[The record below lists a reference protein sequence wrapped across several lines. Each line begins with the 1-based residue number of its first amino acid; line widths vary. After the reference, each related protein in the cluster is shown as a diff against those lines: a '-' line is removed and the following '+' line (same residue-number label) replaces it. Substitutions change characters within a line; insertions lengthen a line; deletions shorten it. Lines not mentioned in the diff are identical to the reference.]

1 MRTISVDFRHTFTLI
16 ILSVALLF
24 CPETLVAE
32 ANPGPLKIKRI
43 TPAGEDVPRGR
54 QIVFQFNQNMVPLGR
69 MERRADEVPITVDPA
84 PDCQWRWLNSRS
96 LACQLNKDKALKPS
110 TRYTVQV
117 NTAFRSVEG
126 HQLQKPVTHTFITQR
141 PKLRRSYFKTW
152 LAPGM
157 PVIRITFDQAVRPE
171 SVGQHLFLSNLAG
184 ERIPL
189 IVKPDKSQR
198 KQPAPGQKGSGLL
211 ETLQQ
216 WWQDGLKQLSK
227 LGRSQ
232 GSESGEG
239 GRHWQLQPQAE
250 LPLDQAFK
258 LMIEPGLQAVEGKQ
272 RGIERRVVKTF
283 HTFPPFAFL
292 GIRCTSNT
300 GKTLRLRKSA
310 GDPVSRCN
318 PQRGVALMFST
329 PINKTRATKNIHW
342 TPDLAGGR
350 KDYDPWANSY
360 ADASLSR
367 AHKKGRSYS
376 LYLPM
381 WLKAYE
387 TYTLAA
393 KAGDIRDAFDRP
405 LAKDIDSRFNTD
417 HRRPRLHL
425 EHKFSTLESGVDTHL
440 PVVVT
445 NLESLNLSYD
455 ILTTDGRTPNNKK
468 SIDLYKTQDLAYA
481 YPIKVRDLIEADSG
495 ALQGYWG
502 TTPELPGYKPRYRKH
517 RWFFSQVTPFHT
529 QVKLGHYN
537 SLVWVTDFATGQP
550 VANARVSI
558 YVEPFGRFSKQP
570 STLAEATTDESGIAM
585 LPGTEQLDPELKVL
599 GNWNRFKP
607 HLFVRVDKDKQLALV
622 PLIHDFRVYAY
633 GAQQRYIP
641 TQSRKRHGHIRS
653 WGFTAQGVY
662 RAGDEIEYKLYVR
675 DQDNQRFKPAP
686 LQGYRLKIM
695 GPTGKTV
702 HQVKDLRLSG
712 FGAHHGRFT
721 VPKTGAVGWY
731 RFELSAKFTQ
741 QRWYPLRVL
750 VSDFTPAPFRVS
762 SALNGNLFTI
772 GDQVKITTQAK
783 LHAGGPYAR
792 AQTRVTAQLRAT
804 PLRATD
810 PALKAYR
817 FDVIAPGTT
826 DHTVHQSQGSVDD
839 RGELQT
845 PFTLPDNKVVYGQL
859 TVESAVR
866 DDRGKY
872 IASTQTAAYA
882 GRDRYVGLYQKDWV
896 LKANTPAEINT
907 LVIDQKGQVVV
918 GTAVDAIIEHRE
930 THAARV
936 KSAGNA
942 YLTQYTHK
950 WVKVG
955 RCQHTSKKTPGR
967 CALTPKKSGYYRITA
982 RIKDSRGREHSSQLT
997 RWVMGPGVVLW
1008 ESSADFALDVTPQK
1022 TEYKV
1027 GDTAR
1032 FLVQNPYP
1040 GAQALITLERFGV
1053 QKSWVQTLKGSSE
1066 IIEVPISQDSLPGFY
1081 LSVVVMSPRVDKP
1094 LGEGNVDL
1102 GKPSFRMGYVRVP
1115 VKDPSKELAVTI
1127 TPSKKEY
1134 RPRDTVSV
1142 KLHTGMTNKQGPVEL
1157 AVAVIDEAVFD
1168 LIQGGRRYYDPYTG
1182 FYNLESLDVRN
1193 YNLLARLIGLQK
1205 FEEKGAVAGGDGG
1218 GADLSLRSLFK
1229 FVSYWNPAIK
1239 PDTQGNAKI
1248 EFKAPDNLTGWR
1260 VLAIAVNKND
1270 RMGLGEGSF
1279 KVNRPTEIRP
1289 ALPNQLTEGDH
1300 LQARFTVMNRSDKPR
1315 QLDITLQAQGAL
1327 TPKGSSTSQSIQLDT
1342 QPYQRYPVTLA
1353 VQAGAKGDITFKVQA
1368 GDDKDQDAIELKL
1381 PVKRKQALLTAAQ
1394 YGSSTGKAQTDVLF
1408 PKNIRTDVGGLS
1420 VTASPTIIGAADGA
1434 FRYMQDYPYSC
1445 WEQKL
1450 SKAVMAGLYGDLRQY
1465 LDPKLTWPKSKAL
1478 ANDTLKVAAD
1488 HQAPN
1493 GGMVYYKPLD
1503 PYVDP
1508 YLSAYTALA
1517 FNWLRDSGYKIP
1529 QQVES
1534 RLHDYLLRLLRK
1546 NVFPD
1551 FYSKGM
1557 GSSVRAVALAALAPH
1572 KKINRDD
1579 LLRYKPH
1586 LATMDLFG
1594 KAHYLQALKYIKEDA
1609 LKKDVL
1615 DQIQAHR
1622 NESAG
1627 KLVYSEDIDV
1637 AYQRLLSSTPRTQCA
1652 VLSALIDNS
1661 LDHSNADS
1669 DDPARLLRSIVANR
1683 KRSDRWQNTQENMF
1697 CMNALANYARRYE
1710 NKKPK
1715 LKLSAFVD
1723 QTLLGKATFNGFRD
1737 PVVTF
1742 KKPIGT
1748 DDPGQQRKVK
1758 IEATGQ
1764 GRYYFTTRLQYS
1776 PQKLPSKAT
1785 NAGMEIHR
1793 EYSVER
1799 KGKWTLLKN
1808 NMNLKLGDLVRVD
1821 LYLRLPAARNF
1832 VVIDDPVPGGLEPVN
1847 RDLATTS
1854 LIDANK
1860 AKMKYADGAYWFR
1873 FNDWRSYGYSH
1884 WSFYHRELRHDSV
1897 RFYSEYLPGG
1907 NYHVAYTAQ
1916 VIAPGEFTVLPTRAE
1931 EMYSPDVFGLGVP
1944 GRLRVYESK

>member
-1 MRTISVDFRHTFTLI
+1 MRIVQAKFANTFSLVVWGLGLLLCSVTMQAQAD
-16 ILSVALLF
+16 
-24 CPETLVAE
+24 PK
-32 ANPGPLKIKRI
+32 PLKISRI
-43 TPAGEDVPRGR
+43 TPSGEDVPLGR
-54 QIVFQFNQNMVPLGR
+54 QIVFRFNQDMAPLGR
-69 MERRADEVPITVDPA
+69 MERRNDEVPITIDPA
-84 PDCQWRWLNSRS
+84 PGCQWRWLNTRS
-96 LACQLNKDKALKPS
+96 LACQLDENKALMPS
-110 TRYTVQV
+110 TRYTVRV
-117 NTAFRSVEG
+117 DTTFRSMEG
-126 HQLQKPVTHTFITQR
+126 AQLKQAANHSFITQR
-141 PKLRRSYFKTW
+141 PKLRRSYFKNW

-157 PVIRITFDQAVRPE
+157 PVIRITFDQAVSSE
-171 SVGQHLFLSNLAG
+171 SVGKHLFLINKTG
-184 ERIPL
+184 ERIAL
-189 IVKPDKSQR
+189 AIKANNSEREQ
-198 KQPAPGQKGSGLL
+198 QISGQETSGWL
-211 ETLQQ
+211 ETIQQ
-216 WWQDGLKQLSK
+216 WWQDSLKQLST
-227 LGRSQ
+227 LGQSRKK
-232 GSESGEG
+232 GLGKG
-239 GRHWQLQPQAE
+239 GRHWQVQPQVE
-250 LPLDQAFK
+250 LALDQEFK
-258 LMIEPGLQAVEGKQ
+258 LMIEPGLQPIEGKQ
-272 RGIERRVVKTF
+272 AGIERRVIKTF
-283 HTFPPFAFL
+283 RTFPQFTFL

-300 GKTLRLRKSA
+300 GKILRLREPPDNPA
-310 GDPVSRCN
+310 SRCN

-329 PINKTRATKNIHW
+329 PINKASVTKNIQW
-342 TPDLAGGR
+342 APDLAGNR

-360 ADASLSR
+360 ADTNLSR
-367 AHKKGRSYS
+367 VHKKDRAYS

-393 KAGDIRDAFDRP
+393 RAADIRDAFDRP
-405 LAKDIDSRFNTD
+405 LAKDIDTRFNTD

-425 EHKFSTLESGVDTHL
+425 EHTLSTLESGVDTHL

-445 NLESLNLSYD
+445 NLESLNLDYE
-455 ILTTDGRTPNNKK
+455 ILTAGGRSDNIKK
-468 SIDLYKTQDLAYA
+468 DIGLYQAQDIAYA
-481 YPIKVRDLIEADSG
+481 YPIKVRDLIGAKSG
-495 ALQGYWG
+495 ALQGYWD
-502 TTPELPGYKPRYRKH
+502 TTPKLSGYTPRQRKQ

-537 SLVWVTDFATGQP
+537 SLVWVTDFASGQP
-550 VANARVSI
+550 VANAKISI

-570 STLAEATTDESGIAM
+570 STLAEATTDENGIAM
-585 LPGTEQLDPELKVL
+585 LPGTEQLDPQLKVL

-607 HLFVRVDKDKQLALV
+607 HLFVRVDKNKQLALV
-622 PLIHDFRVYAY
+622 PLIYDFRVYAY

-641 TQSRKRHGHIRS
+641 THSRKRHGHIRS

-686 LQGYRLKIM
+686 RQGYELKIT

-702 HQVKDLRLSG
+702 HQVKDMRLSE

-731 RFELSAKFTQ
+731 RFELSASFTQ
-741 QRWYPLRVL
+741 HKWSPLRVL

-762 SALNGNLFTI
+762 NELNGDLFGI
-772 GDQVKITTQAK
+772 GDQVKVTTQAR
-783 LHAGGPYAR
+783 LHAGGPYVR
-792 AQTRVTAQLRAT
+792 AQTRVIARLRAT
-804 PLRATD
+804 PLRTSD
-810 PALKAYR
+810 PALKSFR
-817 FDVIAPGTT
+817 FDVITPGAT
-826 DHTVHQSQGSVDD
+826 DRTVHQSQGSVDD
-839 RGELQT
+839 SGELQT
-845 PFTLPDNKVVYGQL
+845 PFTIADNKVLYGQL
-859 TVESAVR
+859 MVESAVR

-882 GRDRYVGLYQKDWV
+882 GRDRYIGLYQKDWV
-896 LKANTPAEINT
+896 LKANTPAEVNT

-918 GTAVDAIIEHRE
+918 GTAVNATIEHRE

-950 WVKVG
+950 WVEVG
-955 RCQHTSKKTPGR
+955 RCQHTSKKIPGS

-982 RIKDSRGREHSSQLT
+982 RIKDSQGREHSSQLT

-1053 QKSWVQTLKGSSE
+1053 QKSWVQTLKESSE
-1066 IIEVPISQDSLPGFY
+1066 IIEVPIDKDSLPGFY

-1094 LGEGNVDL
+1094 LGGGNVDL

-1115 VKDPSKELAVTI
+1115 VKDPSKELNVTI
-1127 TPSKKEY
+1127 TPAKKEY
-1134 RPRDTVSV
+1134 RPQDTISV
-1142 KLHTGMTNKQGPVEL
+1142 KLHTDMTKQQGPVEL

-1168 LIQGGRRYYDPYTG
+1168 LIQGGRRYYDPYKG
-1182 FYNLESLDVRN
+1182 FYNLDPLDVRN
-1193 YNLLARLIGLQK
+1193 YNILARLIGLQK

-1239 PDTQGNAKI
+1239 PDAQGNTKI
-1248 EFKAPDNLTGWR
+1248 EFKVPDNLTGWR
-1260 VLAIAVNKND
+1260 ILAIAVNKTD
-1270 RMGLGEGSF
+1270 RMGLGEGHF

-1300 LQARFTVMNRSDKPR
+1300 LQARFTVMNRSDQPR

-1327 TPKGSSTSQSIQLDT
+1327 APKGSSASQSIQLDT
-1342 QPYQRYPVTLA
+1342 QPYQRYPVTLP
-1353 VQAGAKGDITFKVQA
+1353 VHAGATGDITFKVQA
-1368 GDDKDQDAIELKL
+1368 GDDSDQDAIELKL
-1381 PVKRKQALLTAAQ
+1381 PVRRKQALLTAAQ
-1394 YGSSTGKAQTDVLF
+1394 YGSSTGKAQTDILF
-1408 PKNIRTDVGGLS
+1408 PKDIRTDVGGLS
-1420 VTASPTIIGAADGA
+1420 VSASPTLIGAADGA
-1434 FRYMQDYPYSC
+1434 FRYMKDYPYSC

-1450 SKAVMAGLYGDLRQY
+1450 SKAVMAGLYEDLRQY
-1465 LDPKLTWPKSKAL
+1465 LDPKLTWPKSKDL
-1478 ANDTLKVAAD
+1478 PDDTLKLAAD

-1517 FNWLRDSGYKIP
+1517 FNWLRDSGYTIP

-1572 KKINRDD
+1572 KKINHDD
-1579 LLRYKPH
+1579 LLRYRPH

-1594 KAHYLQALKYIKEDA
+1594 KAHYLQALNYIKDDA
-1609 LKKDVL
+1609 LKKNVL

-1637 AYQRLLSSTPRTQCA
+1637 AYQRVLSSAPRTQCA
-1652 VLSALIDNS
+1652 VLSALV
-1661 LDHSNADS
+1661 DHSDADS
-1669 DDPARLLRSIVANR
+1669 DDPERLLRSIVADR

-1710 NKKPK
+1710 TQKPK
-1715 LKLSAFVD
+1715 LNLSAFVD
-1723 QTLLGKATFNGFRD
+1723 QTLL
-1737 PVVTF
+1737 
-1742 KKPIGT
+1742 
-1748 DDPGQQRKVK
+1748 
-1758 IEATGQ
+1758 
-1764 GRYYFTTRLQYS
+1764 
-1776 PQKLPSKAT
+1776 
-1785 NAGMEIHR
+1785 
-1793 EYSVER
+1793 
-1799 KGKWTLLKN
+1799 
-1808 NMNLKLGDLVRVD
+1808 
-1821 LYLRLPAARNF
+1821 
-1832 VVIDDPVPGGLEPVN
+1832 
-1847 RDLATTS
+1847 
-1854 LIDANK
+1854 
-1860 AKMKYADGAYWFR
+1860 
-1873 FNDWRSYGYSH
+1873 
-1884 WSFYHRELRHDSV
+1884 
-1897 RFYSEYLPGG
+1897 
-1907 NYHVAYTAQ
+1907 
-1916 VIAPGEFTVLPTRAE
+1916 
-1931 EMYSPDVFGLGVP
+1931 
-1944 GRLRVYESK
+1944 